1 VGPRVD
7 MKNADDR
14 EVAGA
19 IAELLAALGRDIV
32 SRGFAG
38 DLNPAQW
45 AALRFVNRANP
56 SARSVTAFA
65 RAHRTTTGTATRTVA
80 ALVRKGHLLRFAS
93 TEDRRY
99 GRLELTAKGE
109 EALRLD
115 PLREV
120 AAAIGA
126 LPCGQRRALL
136 EALWA
141 LQRVVA
147 SEPARAD
154 STAASAD
161 VPVG

>member
-1 VGPRVD
+1 LIGGCGCVD
-7 MKNADDR
+7 MKDANDR
-14 EVAGA
+14 EIAGA
-19 IAELLAALGRDIV
+19 IAELLESFSRDIV
-32 SRGFAG
+32 SRSFTG

-45 AALRFVNRANP
+45 AALRFVDRANP

-65 RAHRTTTGTATRTVA
+65 RAHRTTTGTATRTIA
-80 ALVRKGHLLRFAS
+80 ALVRKGHLQRFPS

-109 EALRLD
+109 EALRGD
-115 PLREV
+115 PLSEV

-126 LPCGQRRALL
+126 LPYAQRRALL

-147 SEPARAD
+147 NEPAPPPG
-154 STAASAD
+154 S
-161 VPVG
+161 G